1 MNNLKLTVTALAFTL
16 VFSHAQ
22 AAFHVMQIEEVI
34 GGISGNTTAQ
44 AVQLRLRSGGQPFV
58 SFARLRAWDATGQ
71 NPVLLVDMMDDV
83 ANSNG
88 GDNILLASPSFNT
101 IMTTAYGASYAS
113 DFTLTNLI
121 PASYLTGGKVTFE
134 DDSGFVYWSLA
145 FGNYTGTNTG
155 DFTNDADG
163 NFGPPTVAPPT
174 NSRQGIHFTGAFF
187 DPSTTNQANYALTA
201 NPATVRNNQGN
212 SFAVPVVVPEPAGV
226 ALLAIG
232 GLTGLVIARRRRA

>member
-1 MNNLKLTVTALAFTL
+1 MNYLKLTTTALALTL
-16 VFSHAQ
+16 VFSRAQ

-34 GGISGNTTAQ
+34 GGLAGDTTAQ
-44 AVQLRLRSGGQPFV
+44 AVQLRLRAAGQNLV
-58 SFARLRAWDATGQ
+58 SFARVRAWDAAGQ
-71 NPVLLVDMMDDV
+71 NPVLLVNMGTDV
-83 ANSNG
+83 SNSNG
-88 GDNILLASPSFNT
+88 GDNILLASASFNT
-101 IMTTAYGASYAS
+101 IMTGVYGASYAS

-145 FGNYTGTNTG
+145 FGNYTGTNLSG
-155 DFTNDADG
+155 DTTNDADG

-187 DPSTTNQANYALTA
+187 DASTTNQANYALTS

-212 SFAVPVVVPEPAGV
+212 SFVVAPEPGSV

-232 GLTGLVIARRRRA
+232 ALAGLAIARRRRA